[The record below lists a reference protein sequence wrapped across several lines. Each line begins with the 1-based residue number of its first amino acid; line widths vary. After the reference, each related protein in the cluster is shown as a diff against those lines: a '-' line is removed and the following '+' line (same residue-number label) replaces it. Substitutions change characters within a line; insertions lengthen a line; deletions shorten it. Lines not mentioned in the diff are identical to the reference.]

1 MKSIF
6 LDFATVSN
14 GDLDTRGL
22 AQAAPGLTLL
32 DDVQQNEIIDC
43 IAGHAIVMTNKLQLD
58 RSVIES
64 APALRLIALSATG
77 TNNVDLAAARERG
90 VAVCN
95 VTDYCTPSVV
105 QHVLCVLLA
114 LTHQLA
120 AYSREAVD
128 GTWSGSRHFTMLQHR
143 IRELRGCTLG
153 VVGWGVLGRAVASAC
168 EQALG
173 MRVIVAN
180 RPGAAP
186 GAAPAEGRVDL
197 DELLRVADVVTL
209 HCPLTPATTGLI
221 DSRRLALMKRDA
233 VLINTARGALI
244 DITALAEA
252 LRERRLGGAAI
263 DVLPQ
268 EPPVDGS
275 PLFAADLPNLIVTP
289 HIAWGAVESRQRCLD
304 EMVLNINDWRA
315 GGTRRRVV

>member
-1 MKSIF
+1 MKSVF

-14 GDLDTRGL
+14 GDLDTRSL
-22 AQAAPGLTLL
+22 ERAAPRLALL
-32 DDVQQNEIIDC
+32 EAVRQDEIIDE
-43 IAGHAIVMTNKLQLD
+43 IADHAIVMTNKLRLD
-58 RSVIES
+58 RLIIES
-64 APALRLIALSATG
+64 APGLRLIALSATG
-77 TNNVDLAAARERG
+77 TNNVDLEAARERG

-105 QHVLCVLLA
+105 QHVLGVLLF

-128 GTWSGSRHFTMLQHR
+128 GTWGKARHFTMLQHR

-153 VVGWGVLGRAVASAC
+153 VVGWGVLGRAVAAAC

-173 MRVIVAN
+173 MRVIVAR
-180 RPGAAP
+180 RPG
-186 GAAPAEGRVDL
+186 GAATADRVEL
-197 DELLRVADVVTL
+197 DELLRTADVVTL
-209 HCPLTPATTGLI
+209 HCPLTPATTGMI
-221 DSRRLALMKRDA
+221 DRRRLELMKRDA
-233 VLINTARGALI
+233 ILINTARGALI
-244 DITALAEA
+244 DIAALADT
-252 LRERRLGGAAI
+252 LRARRLGGAAI

-275 PLFAADLPNLIVTP
+275 PLFAPDLPNLIVTP

-304 EMVLNINDWRA
+304 EMALNIEDWRT